1 MLNLRLKVN
10 FPNEIEAI
18 IGPLPGFVSRKVSIE
33 NSSWIS
39 NKRKDEIIQLDIL
52 ERPFCNTINIR
63 KNPRSCIC
71 FFNKSKKL

>member
-18 IGPLPGFVSRKVSIE
+18 IGLLPGFLSRKVSIE

-52 ERPFCNTINIR
+52 ERPFVIQ
-63 KNPRSCIC
+63 
-71 FFNKSKKL
+71 LL